1 MYLIVKINL
10 NIARHDLLSATL
22 IYGEK
27 TGTDLYYWLSYLK
40 RDKIIL

>member
-10 NIARHDLLSATL
+10 NIARHDLLSAAL
-22 IYGEK
+22 ICGEK
-27 TGTDLYYWLSYLK
+27 IGTDLFYWLSSLK